1 MTKHIYQHKNV
12 PFLLLY
18 IYDSEINYHYLKRYI
33 KFIRHFKS
41 IEPKEK
47 QKGFEK
53 HHIFPN
59 NNCSKKFSTFPNN
72 LVLLPL
78 RAHYIAHWLLWKAF
92 PKNKEMMFAF
102 HQMSGRVKNKGIK
115 LNSRVYEN
123 LRNAFNENCPLL
135 GGEIQ
140 RESARKRVKNGTH
153 HLLGGEIQRESARK
167 RVKNGTHNLL
177 GPETNRKR
185 VANGTHHLLGPETN
199 RKRVK
204 NGTHNLLGKGQITVF
219 DIESEKCVRIPRE
232 EYQKNRDRYFNLNSK
247 VYKEFKLRKQK
258 S

>member
-1 MTKHIYQHKNV
+1 MTKTIYQHENV

-18 IYDSEINYHYLKRYI
+18 IYDSEINSHYLKRYI

-59 NNCSKKFSTFPNN
+59 NSCSKKFSVFENN

-78 RAHYIAHWLLWKAF
+78 RAHYIVHWLLWKAF
-92 PKNKEMMFAF
+92 PKNKAMMFAF
-102 HQMSGRVKNKGIK
+102 NQMAGRVKNKGIR
-115 LNSRVYEN
+115 LNSRVYEK
-123 LRNAFNENCPLL
+123 LRNEFVEISSKIARETARKRVEEQTHHFL
-135 GGEIQ
+135 GGEIA
-140 RESARKRVKNGTH
+140 RETNRKRV
-153 HLLGGEIQRESARK
+153 EDRS
-167 RVKNGTHNLL
+167 HNLL
-177 GPETNRKR
+177 GPES
-185 VANGTHHLLGPETN
+185 N